1 MRAGHI
7 FQINPPYQMDQEM
20 AIDEALNP
28 LSRFS
33 DDHIPTTNSSTSRD
47 FQVSIFQPLIQ
58 AQAKIPTV
66 ISSDNR
72 KAFKFLGR
80 RPNTCFPSPDSFNED
95 TVILLILL
103 MAMP

>member
-58 AQAKIPTV
+58 AQAKI
-66 ISSDNR
+66 
-72 KAFKFLGR
+72 AFKFLGR